1 MRLTHAP
8 NGLTVLVEK
17 NPASRAVALQVGVR
31 VGSADEELSQLGLAH
46 IHEHMLFKGTGRRG
60 VGEIAAEIEAAGG
73 DINAYT
79 SYDATVYHATLSGR
93 FFDLGLDILSDAVQ
107 NSAFDE
113 GELGRE
119 LEVIIEE
126 IRRSDDTPG
135 RVASKLYF
143 RTAYHEHPY
152 GRPVIGSEA
161 SVRAQDRAAVL
172 RFFNRWYRP
181 ENLIVSAVGALDEAA
196 ATDAI
201 LRAFEKTPSGSTT
214 RPARAVEPSWRGIR
228 FARQTSRF
236 TQGLVNIGFTAPALT
251 HPDVPALDV
260 IALVLGQGE
269 SSRLY
274 RTLHRDAGLVNGISA
289 SAYTPLDP
297 GLFTVSANLPAG
309 DARRAVAAIFTQLA
323 RFTETLVDA
332 AELDKARAIFRSQRV
347 YEQES
352 VGGRARR
359 LLTWPLHGRPP
370 ESEDEYLRAA
380 LAVTPEGLREVARR
394 WFDPD
399 AFVATA
405 LVPEA
410 DSAPDGLDETVFADA
425 ARVIA
430 RHERPRQ
437 AATAFKNHEQ
447 GDDVDVLDLPGGGR
461 LVVARD
467 TSVPLVSIRALT
479 VAGLGYEVPGN
490 GATRLLAESLCCGT
504 GTRTGA
510 EIAAL
515 MDGMAGVLEAG
526 GGRHSFGLR
535 SVLLAEHLQPGLDVF
550 FDVLTSASLPTSE
563 LERERSLQLEAIRSE
578 ADRPAGYA
586 MRLLMET
593 AYGGHPYG
601 ASYLGTASSVA
612 ALSRES
618 LLALRNAIL
627 HPSRLVFGVVGDV
640 DPDAI
645 QRRFADAMA
654 QHGSAP
660 AAPMIPPSAPEPKA
674 ASLRR
679 ETIRGAQAHLAFHYP
694 GLVFG
699 DSDRPALDV
708 LTAVLSGQGG
718 RLFLELRDKLSLAY
732 SVSCSSAEGRDVGW
746 ITAYIG
752 TSPEKVD
759 TALEG
764 MRRELGR
771 IAGDAISEAELDRA
785 RRYLIG
791 SWDVGHERRS
801 ARASTLA
808 AQIVLNS
815 PFRRLS
821 DYPNAVATVT
831 AADVLRVAQRLLRPE
846 HETVIIVSP

>member
-1 MRLTHAP
+1 MRMTHAP
-8 NGLTVLVEK
+8 NGITVLVEK

-46 IHEHMLFKGTGRRG
+46 IHEHMLFKGTGRRR

-93 FFDLGLDILSDAVQ
+93 FFELGLDVLSDAIQ
-107 NSAFDE
+107 RSAFDE
-113 GELGRE
+113 AELGRE
-119 LEVIIEE
+119 LEVIVEE

-143 RTAYHEHPY
+143 RTAFHVHPY

-161 SVRAQDRAAVL
+161 SVRSQDRAAIL

-181 ENLIVSAVGALDEAA
+181 ENLIVSAVGDLDEGA

-201 LRAFEKTPSGSTT
+201 LRAFESTSAGGTT
-214 RPARAVEPSWRGIR
+214 RAPRAMEPEWRGLR

-236 TQGLVNIGFTAPALT
+236 TQGLVNIGFPAPALT

-274 RTLHRDAGLVNGISA
+274 RTLHRDTGLVNGISA

-309 DARRAVAAIFTQLA
+309 DARGAVSEIFAQLA
-323 RFTETLVDA
+323 RFTETLVDD
-332 AELDKARAIFRSQRV
+332 AELDKARAIFRSQRI

-410 DSAPDGLDETVFADA
+410 DGAPDGLDEAVFAEA
-425 ARVIA
+425 ARAVS
-430 RHERPRQ
+430 HHPRPRS
-437 AATAFKNHEQ
+437 AAPAHKDHEHR
-447 GDDVDVLDLPGGGR
+447 DAVEILDLPGGGR

-467 TSVPLVSIRALT
+467 SSVPLVSVRALT
-479 VAGLGYEVPGN
+479 VAGLGYEAPGN
-490 GATRLLAESLCCGT
+490 GATRLLAETLCRGT
-504 GTRTGA
+504 GTRTGT

-526 GGRHSFGLR
+526 AGRHSFGLR
-535 SVLLAEHLQPGLDVF
+535 SVLLAEHLGPGLDLF
-550 FDVLTSASLPTSE
+550 FDVLTGASLPTSE
-563 LERERSLQLEAIRSE
+563 LERERGLQLEAIRSE
-578 ADRPAGYA
+578 ADRPASYA

-593 AYGGHPYG
+593 AYAGHPYG
-601 ASYLGTASSVA
+601 ASYLGTAASVA
-612 ALSRES
+612 AQAREP
-618 LLALRNAIL
+618 LLALRDAIL
-627 HPSRLVFGVVGDV
+627 HPSRLVFAVVGDV
-640 DPDAI
+640 EPDAI
-645 QRRFADAMA
+645 QRRFADAMT
-654 QHGSAP
+654 QHGASPTAP
-660 AAPMIPPSAPEPKA
+660 LTPPGAPEPKA

-679 ETIRGAQAHLAFHYP
+679 ESIRGAQAHLAFHYP

-699 DSDRPALDV
+699 DVDRPALDV

-732 SVSCSSAEGRDVGW
+732 TVSCSSAEGRDVGW

-759 TALEG
+759 TALAG

-771 IAGDAISEAELDRA
+771 IAQDVIDDAELDRA

-821 DYPNAVATVT
+821 DYPDAIATVS

-846 HETVIIVSP
+846 HETVVIVSP